1 MYGDKE
7 VDRILKMTEKELRA
21 EIEAEG
27 QDWDEEIAKVKS
39 CFELALADVTERTI
53 LGGYPRGYD
62 PRTGMPG
69 TLVAPGPA
77 SCGCRVIHT
86 CGFTPT

>member
-27 QDWDEEIAKVKS
+27 RDWDEEIAKANS
-39 CFELALADVTERTI
+39 CLRV
-53 LGGYPRGYD
+53 G
-62 PRTGMPG
+62 
-69 TLVAPGPA
+69 A
-77 SCGCRVIHT
+77 S
-86 CGFTPT
+86 